1 MTEVAGTPLLNPGAR
16 PLQENNIPQNSG
28 QRQVGI
34 SAIRLYGSVE
44 DLRII
49 GVKN

>member
-1 MTEVAGTPLLNPGAR
+1 MTEVDGTPLLNPGAR
-16 PLQENNIPQNSG
+16 TLQENNIPQNSA

-34 SAIRLYGSVE
+34 SVNRLYISVE
-44 DLRII
+44 DLKII